1 MVRSENFSALIGE
14 MVGRD
19 RKSVISFMRSQG
31 INIGFGASNNQ
42 VIEALFS
49 AFKSAKF
56 RDAFVSWARGMAKG
70 GSSNIGGSDSYASGN
85 FDPMA
90 TQSGG
95 FSPIDTQNGANL
107 KGDRFSNASGNF
119 DPMETQSG
127 GFSPI
132 DTQNGANLKGDRF
145 SSADA
150 TPTPTPTTTTTT
162 SGSGFWGGF
171 GADDIGGL
179 LTTGLNFWG
188 QKETADAQS
197 DIAQT
202 KLKAEEVRLKQMQL
216 SGEISKQELQ
226 ARLDLARIDA
236 NAPQSSVILWV
247 VGGVVLVG
255 ALGTAIYFATRKK

>member
-31 INIGFGASNNQ
+31 INIGFGSSNNQ
-42 VIEALFS
+42 VIESLFS

-56 RDAFVSWARGMAKG
+56 RDAFVSWAKGMAKG

-107 KGDRFSNASGNF
+107 KGDRFS
-119 DPMETQSG
+119 
-127 GFSPI
+127 
-132 DTQNGANLKGDRF
+132 
-145 SSADA
+145 SADA
-150 TPTPTPTTTTTT
+150 TPTPTTTTT

-179 LTTGLNFWG
+179 FTSGLNFWG

-197 DIAQT
+197 DIANA

>member
-90 TQSGG
+90 
-95 FSPIDTQNGANL
+95 
-107 KGDRFSNASGNF
+107 
-119 DPMETQSG
+119 TQSG

>member
-19 RKSVISFMRSQG
+19 RESVISFMRSQG
-31 INIGFGASNNQ
+31 INIGFGSSNNQ
-42 VIEALFS
+42 VIESLFS

-56 RDAFVSWARGMAKG
+56 RDAFVSWARGMAEG

-107 KGDRFSNASGNF
+107 KGERFSNS
-119 DPMETQSG
+119 DG
-127 GFSPI
+127 GS
-132 DTQNGANLKGDRF
+132 K
-145 SSADA
+145 
-150 TPTPTPTTTTTT
+150 
-162 SGSGFWGGF
+162 FWDGF
-171 GADDIGGL
+171 GADDIGGIF
-179 LTTGLNFWG
+179 TSGLNFWG

-197 DIAQT
+197 DIANA
-202 KLKAEEVRLKQMQL
+202 KLQAERVRLEQMKL
-216 SGEISKQELQ
+216 SGEISEKELQ

>member
-107 KGDRFSNASGNF
+107 KGDRFS
-119 DPMETQSG
+119 
-127 GFSPI
+127 
-132 DTQNGANLKGDRF
+132 
-145 SSADA
+145 SADA

-202 KLKAEEVRLKQMQL
+202 KLKAEEIRLKQMQL

-226 ARLDLARIDA
+226 SRLDLARIDA

>member
-19 RKSVISFMRSQG
+19 RESVISFMRSQG
-31 INIGFGASNNQ
+31 INIGFGSSNNQ
-42 VIEALFS
+42 VIESLFS

-56 RDAFVSWARGMAKG
+56 RDAFVSWARGMAEG

-132 DTQNGANLKGDRF
+132 DTQNGANLKGERF
-145 SSADA
+145 SNSDG
-150 TPTPTPTTTTTT
+150 
-162 SGSGFWGGF
+162 GSKFWDGF
-171 GADDIGGL
+171 GADDIGGIF
-179 LTTGLNFWG
+179 TSGLNFWG

-197 DIAQT
+197 DIANA
-202 KLKAEEVRLKQMQL
+202 KLQAERVRLEQMKL
-216 SGEISKQELQ
+216 SGEISEKELQ

>member
-31 INIGFGASNNQ
+31 INIGFGSSNNQ
-42 VIEALFS
+42 VIESLFS

-56 RDAFVSWARGMAKG
+56 RDAFVSWAKGMAKG

-107 KGDRFSNASGNF
+107 KGDRFS
-119 DPMETQSG
+119 
-127 GFSPI
+127 
-132 DTQNGANLKGDRF
+132 
-145 SSADA
+145 SADA
-150 TPTPTPTTTTTT
+150 TPTPTTTTT

-179 LTTGLNFWG
+179 LTSGLNFWG

-197 DIAQT
+197 DIAQA
-202 KLKAEEVRLKQMQL
+202 KLKAEELRLKQMQL

>member
-107 KGDRFSNASGNF
+107 KGDRFS
-119 DPMETQSG
+119 
-127 GFSPI
+127 
-132 DTQNGANLKGDRF
+132 
-145 SSADA
+145 SADA
-150 TPTPTPTTTTTT
+150 TPTPTTPTTTTT

-202 KLKAEEVRLKQMQL
+202 KLKAEEIRLKQMQL

-226 ARLDLARIDA
+226 SRLDLARIDA

>member
-31 INIGFGASNNQ
+31 INIGFGSSNNQ
-42 VIEALFS
+42 VIESLFS

-56 RDAFVSWARGMAKG
+56 RDAFVSWAKGMAKG
-70 GSSNIGGSDSYASGN
+70 GSSNIGGSDSY
-85 FDPMA
+85 
-90 TQSGG
+90 
-95 FSPIDTQNGANL
+95 
-107 KGDRFSNASGNF
+107 ASGNF

-145 SSADA
+145 SSAEG
-150 TPTPTPTTTTTT
+150 TTTTT

-179 LTTGLNFWG
+179 LTSGLNFWG
-188 QKETADAQS
+188 QKETADAQG
-197 DIAQT
+197 DIANAQ
-202 KLKAEEVRLKQMQL
+202 LKAEELRLKQMEL

-226 ARLDLARIDA
+226 SRLDLARIDA

>member
-31 INIGFGASNNQ
+31 INIGFGSSNNQ
-42 VIEALFS
+42 VIESLFS

-56 RDAFVSWARGMAKG
+56 RDAFVSWAKGMAKG

-107 KGDRFSNASGNF
+107 KGDRFS
-119 DPMETQSG
+119 
-127 GFSPI
+127 
-132 DTQNGANLKGDRF
+132 
-145 SSADA
+145 SADA
-150 TPTPTPTTTTTT
+150 TPTPTTTTTT

-179 LTTGLNFWG
+179 FQSGLNFWG

-197 DIAQT
+197 DIANAQ
-202 KLKAEEVRLKQMQL
+202 LKAEEVRLKQMQL

>member
-31 INIGFGASNNQ
+31 INIGFGSSNNQ
-42 VIEALFS
+42 VIESLFS

-56 RDAFVSWARGMAKG
+56 RDAFVSWAKGMAKG

-107 KGDRFSNASGNF
+107 KGDRFS
-119 DPMETQSG
+119 
-127 GFSPI
+127 
-132 DTQNGANLKGDRF
+132 
-145 SSADA
+145 SADA
-150 TPTPTPTTTTTT
+150 TPTPTTTTT

-171 GADDIGGL
+171 GADDIGGIF
-179 LTTGLNFWG
+179 TSGLNFWG

-197 DIAQT
+197 DIANA

>member
-107 KGDRFSNASGNF
+107 KGDRFS
-119 DPMETQSG
+119 
-127 GFSPI
+127 
-132 DTQNGANLKGDRF
+132 
-145 SSADA
+145 SADA
-150 TPTPTPTTTTTT
+150 TPTPTPTTTTTTT

>member
-31 INIGFGASNNQ
+31 INIGFGSSNNQ
-42 VIEALFS
+42 VIESLFS

-56 RDAFVSWARGMAKG
+56 RDAFVSWARGMAEG

-107 KGDRFSNASGNF
+107 KGERFSNS
-119 DPMETQSG
+119 DG
-127 GFSPI
+127 GS
-132 DTQNGANLKGDRF
+132 K
-145 SSADA
+145 
-150 TPTPTPTTTTTT
+150 
-162 SGSGFWGGF
+162 FWDGF
-171 GADDIGGL
+171 GADDIGGIF
-179 LTTGLNFWG
+179 TSGLNFWG

-197 DIAQT
+197 DIANA

>member
-31 INIGFGASNNQ
+31 INIGFGSSNNQ
-42 VIEALFS
+42 VIESLFS

-56 RDAFVSWARGMAKG
+56 RDAFVSWAKGMAKG

-107 KGDRFSNASGNF
+107 KGDRFS
-119 DPMETQSG
+119 
-127 GFSPI
+127 
-132 DTQNGANLKGDRF
+132 
-145 SSADA
+145 SADA
-150 TPTPTPTTTTTT
+150 TPTPTTTTTT

-179 LTTGLNFWG
+179 LTSGLNFWG

-197 DIAQT
+197 DIAQA
-202 KLKAEEVRLKQMQL
+202 KLKAEELRLKQMQL

>member
-107 KGDRFSNASGNF
+107 KGDRFS
-119 DPMETQSG
+119 
-127 GFSPI
+127 
-132 DTQNGANLKGDRF
+132 
-145 SSADA
+145 SADA
-150 TPTPTPTTTTTT
+150 TPTPTTTTTAT